1 MNILYLLQTRFS
13 QTLFSNTLGRAL
25 VLKHSAKLLK
35 RSAELL
41 KAYKEIES
49 SAECLKSSVAYLCYN
64 MTHAVPIS
72 HGKFSFTIRL

>member
-1 MNILYLLQTRFS
+1 MGRVITQTRSPAF
-13 QTLFSNTLGRAL
+13 QIRDKLF
-25 VLKHSAKLLK
+25 KL
-35 RSAELL
+35 SAELL